1 MFTVE
6 LYARIRR
13 AVMVE
18 ELHYILLV
26 VIKAELGL
34 FLPTLALNK
43 VPLNKLSWIRQSEFL
58 RTGSRHSLQMV
69 GNPWTEFAKDVAALA
84 ATNTTLLKAA

>member
-6 LYARIRR
+6 LHAGIRC

-34 FLPTLALNK
+34 LALNK
-43 VPLNKLSWIRQSEFL
+43 VPLN
-58 RTGSRHSLQMV
+58 
-69 GNPWTEFAKDVAALA
+69 
-84 ATNTTLLKAA
+84 

>member
-1 MFTVE
+1 VTKCTTEPALTAFRRRRKSVPVLLGRLDALEWHGGARRMFTVE

-18 ELHYILLV
+18 ELHYILPL

-34 FLPTLALNK
+34 FC
-43 VPLNKLSWIRQSEFL
+43 
-58 RTGSRHSLQMV
+58 
-69 GNPWTEFAKDVAALA
+69 
-84 ATNTTLLKAA
+84 LL